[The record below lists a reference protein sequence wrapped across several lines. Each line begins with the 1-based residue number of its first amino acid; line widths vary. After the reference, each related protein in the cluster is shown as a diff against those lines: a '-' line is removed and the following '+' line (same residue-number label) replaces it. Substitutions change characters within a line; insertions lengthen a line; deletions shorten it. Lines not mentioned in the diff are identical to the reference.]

1 MKKVEEDFPIDP
13 YPTVTVEN
21 DGITTED
28 IQTAVRKLKTRKS
41 PGINNITNELIKYNM
56 EVSKL

>member
-41 PGINNITNELIKYNM
+41 ARHQ
-56 EVSKL
+56 

>member
-21 DGITTED
+21 DEITTED